1 MSPRESNRTKKSV
14 TQNVC
19 LRQKDLGTVLTGP
32 ADHLPDYWKT
42 WADVTIYLWL
52 LANLAI

>member
-32 ADHLPDYWKT
+32 ADHLSDFWKT
-42 WADVTIYLWL
+42 WADVTIYLLL